1 MKLIIFILL
10 EIERILFNAY
20 CCFSPEFHCTY
31 SSINLFDVCFT
42 ALISGRTDV
51 LPPEEIPKTINS
63 KDAPE
68 LASGNQNPNH
78 RNEGPSSNNHNVT
91 PAAPAGK
98 IMAAGGRKKYL
109 MKFLC
114 FMSF

>member
-1 MKLIIFILL
+1 M
-10 EIERILFNAY
+10 ERILFAAY
-20 CCFSPEFHCTY
+20 CCFSTDFHCTY
-31 SSINLFDVCFT
+31 SSINSFDICFT
-42 ALISGRTDV
+42 APISNRTDI
-51 LPPEEIPKTINS
+51 LPHEEIPKTMS
-63 KDAPE
+63 PKDDALK
-68 LASGNQNPNH
+68 LASRNQNPNF
-78 RNEGPSSNNHNVT
+78 RDEGPSSNNHNVT